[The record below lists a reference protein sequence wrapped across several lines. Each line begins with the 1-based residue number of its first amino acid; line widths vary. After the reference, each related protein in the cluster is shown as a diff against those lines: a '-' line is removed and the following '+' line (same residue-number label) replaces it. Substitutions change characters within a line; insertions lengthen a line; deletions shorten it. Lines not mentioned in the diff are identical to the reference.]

1 MKVGVDARHLAA
13 GRGVAHYTRGA
24 LAALAAA
31 HPQDEWRCFVPGR
44 APVDA
49 PAADNVVLVRDRR
62 PGRIVFG
69 AAALLRRPRLDRLLG
84 GDLDVVWLPAPAPVA
99 LSAGMP
105 YVLTVHDL
113 SWEERPRDFTGY
125 ERRWHRLARPP
136 ALGRGAARVSAVSR
150 VTADLAIASWSLDPD
165 RVSVASPGL
174 APAEDPVGPRPDGVP
189 DRYLLFV
196 GALEPR
202 KGPDLLAVAY
212 ARARTAGLD
221 IPLVVVGDGRLR
233 SAFDGLP
240 DTTLL
245 ATVSRA
251 ELAALYAGATAVVA
265 PSWLEGFGFVP
276 LEAAVH
282 GTPAVL
288 SALPVFAETLEDH
301 ALYVPAGDAEA
312 LSAALVK
319 VVLDPAR
326 RRATGE
332 LAGQR
337 AATFTWEACAAGLY
351 PALAGA
357 AGLAPDALD
366 ADEPDGPAG
375 PEATA

>member
-24 LAALAAA
+24 LQALAAA
-31 HPQDEWRCFVPGR
+31 HPEDEWRCFIPGR
-44 APVDA
+44 GPVDA
-49 PAADNVVLVRDRR
+49 PAGDNVVLVRDRR
-62 PGRIVFG
+62 PSRIVFG

-84 GDLDVVWLPAPAPVA
+84 GDVDVVWLPAPAPVA
-99 LSAGMP
+99 LTAGTP

-136 ALGRGAARVSAVSR
+136 ALARDAARVSAVSQ
-150 VTADLAIASWSLDPD
+150 VTADRAVASWALDPD
-165 RVSVASPGL
+165 RVTVASPGL
-174 APAEDPVGPRPDGVP
+174 SPAGAPAGLAPDGIP

-221 IPLVVVGDGRLR
+221 IPLVVVGGGRLR

-245 ATVSRA
+245 EAVTPT
-251 ELAALYAGATAVVA
+251 ELDGLYAGATAVVA

-276 LEAAVH
+276 LEAALH
-282 GTPAVL
+282 GTPSVL
-288 SALPVFAETLEDH
+288 SALPVFAETLQDH
-301 ALYVPAGDAEA
+301 ALYVPVGDAEA
-312 LSAALVK
+312 LSAMLVK

-326 RRATGE
+326 RRATGA
-332 LAGQR
+332 LARER

-351 PALAGA
+351 PALAAA
-357 AGLAPDALD
+357 AGIAPD
-366 ADEPDGPAG
+366 EPEPEPA
-375 PEATA
+375 AA